1 MSYKSLVLAV
11 ASLALTACYH
21 VSVVYNPPGPA
32 QASAAT
38 VVDVPWSHG
47 FVAGLVPPAE
57 VNTKGKRWMEP
68 GSVHRFVFSRV
79 REPGLEPGSLA
90 AQDPKSCA
98 FASSA
103 TPAQQKGARS

>member
-1 MSYKSLVLAV
+1 MSRKSLVLAV

-57 VNTKGKRWMEP
+57 VNTKEKCPRGVAKVETEM
-68 GSVHRFVFSRV
+68 SFVNAI
-79 REPGLEPGSLA
+79 A
-90 AQDPKSCA
+90 AMLTQNIY
-98 FASSA
+98 
-103 TPAQQKGARS
+103 TPQHVTVTCR